1 MNTHALLRGL
11 AKFYPKKI
19 AKKHHDFVGLM
30 CGKLKEDTNRILLC
44 LDFDETILNK
54 VEVEKYDLIITHHPF
69 IYGQKRYVL
78 KFDEHKRRLFEKML
92 EIDVP
97 IYSFHTNFDE
107 GKKGM
112 NDALASLLML
122 NNIYSPAEMPMMR
135 IGTLSESMEVH
146 EFAKYAIEKLN
157 VPYGALIDEGKSTI
171 LKVGV
176 IGGGGSRDYKIAKEL
191 GCDIYISGD
200 VPHHVRRDIVIDKF
214 NYLDVPHEVENVFMV
229 QMKKTLLDLDD
240 QLIIDTIVHEVPPKI
255 YKLSK

>member
-1 MNTHALLRGL
+1 
-11 AKFYPKKI
+11 
-19 AKKHHDFVGLM
+19 
-30 CGKLKEDTNRILLC
+30 
-44 LDFDETILNK
+44 
-54 VEVEKYDLIITHHPF
+54 
-69 IYGQKRYVL
+69 
-78 KFDEHKRRLFEKML
+78 ML

-122 NNIYSPAEMPMMR
+122 NNIYSPTEIPMMR
-135 IGTLSESMEVH
+135 IGTLNESMEVH

-200 VPHHVRRDIVIDKF
+200 VSHHVRRDIVIDKF
-214 NYLDVPHEVENVFMV
+214 NYLDVPHEVENVFMA